1 MKRLFFLITALLP
14 SVVLAQALTQT
25 FTINSQI
32 GNLNTPA
39 KAYLLYQLGANRV
52 VDSAMIVNGK
62 FSITGELYEPGNAY
76 LVIAHKG
83 EGLEK
88 LEKLTDV
95 LAFLLDKGTISVTT
109 GKDSVVNAKVTGS
122 VINDESRDLTLK
134 LKPVN
139 EEAAKLNKEKIETP
153 QSKQNT
159 AEFTHDMDVKFKAL
173 QEKQKSVLTGFV
185 VLHPN
190 SFLSLYVL
198 NQLGQQGTD
207 PSEMESMYNALN
219 PSVKETETAKRLK
232 QIIENSKITAIGALA
247 PDFIQP
253 DVNGNPVRLS
263 SFRGKYVLIDFW
275 ASWCG
280 PCRDENPNTVRV
292 YNKYKVKNF
301 TMLGVSL
308 DRPDGKAD
316 WLNAIKKDGLEWTQV
331 SDLKFWSNQ
340 AATLYFVAAIPTN
353 FLLDPDGKI
362 IAKNLRGTDLDDKLA
377 ELFGK

>member
-1 MKRLFFLITALLP
+1 MKKLFIFIITLLP
-14 SVVLAQALTQT
+14 SLVFAQALTQT

-32 GNLNTPA
+32 GNLNAPA
-39 KAYLLYQLGANRV
+39 RAYLLYQLGANRV

-62 FSITGELYEPGNAY
+62 FTITGELLEPGNAY

-83 EGLEK
+83 EGLAK

-95 LAFLLDKGTISVTT
+95 LGFLLDKGTISVTT
-109 GKDSVVNAKVTGS
+109 GRDSVINAKVTGS
-122 VINDESRDLTLK
+122 VINEESRDLTLE

-139 EEAAKLNKEKIETP
+139 EEAAKLNKEKNETP

-159 AEFTHDMDVKFKAL
+159 AEFTHAMNVKFKAL
-173 QEKQKSVLTGFV
+173 QEKQRSILTSFV
-185 VLHPN
+185 VLHPA

-198 NQLGQQGTD
+198 NQLGQQGTN
-207 PSEMESMYNALN
+207 PAEMESMYNALN
-219 PSVKETETAKRLK
+219 PSIKETETAKRLK
-232 QIIENSKITAIGALA
+232 QTIDNSKITAIGAIA

-253 DVNGNPVRLS
+253 DVNGNPVSLS

-280 PCRDENPNTVRV
+280 PCRDENPNTVRT

-316 WLNAIKKDGLEWTQV
+316 WLNAIKKDGLDWTQV
-331 SDLKFWSNQ
+331 SDLKFWGNQ
-340 AATLYFVAAIPTN
+340 AATLYFVGAIPSN

-377 ELFGK
+377 ELFGR

>member
-1 MKRLFFLITALLP
+1 MKKLFFFITALLP
-14 SVVLAQALTQT
+14 SLVLAQSLTQT
-25 FTINSQI
+25 FTINSHI
-32 GNLNTPA
+32 GNLNAPA

-52 VDSAMIVNGK
+52 VDSAGIVNGK
-62 FSITGELYEPGNAY
+62 FSITGELLEPGNAY

-95 LAFLLDKGTISVTT
+95 LVFLLDKGAISVTT
-109 GKDSVVNAKVTGS
+109 GRDSISNAKVTGS
-122 VINDESRDLTLK
+122 VINDESRDLTLE

-139 EEAAKLNKEKIETP
+139 EEAAKLNKEKNETP

-159 AEFTHDMDVKFKAL
+159 AEFTHAMNVKFKAL
-173 QEKQKSVLTGFV
+173 QEKQKSVLTSFV

-232 QIIENSKITAIGALA
+232 QTIDNSKITAIGAIA

-280 PCRDENPNTVRV
+280 PCRQENPNTVRA

-308 DRPDGKAD
+308 DRPDGKTD

-340 AATLYFVAAIPTN
+340 AATLYFVGAIPSN

-362 IAKNLRGTDLDDKLA
+362 IAKDLRGTDLEDKLA